1 MSNPRN
7 INQILQ
13 GAANSQAA
21 QLPGI
26 PAIQVQDRALADVL
40 RAFKERLEV
49 REGERGNPFESVVT
63 RRELDELGIVRTAP
77 SPCRVTDLAGITGQT
92 KAGEFVQVELT
103 DLADAVKLA
112 AFGGAAKDTA
122 AAQKEALDIKADL
135 EALAAR
141 VAAFGEGGPS
151 GAALRQLEVAMAAKA
166 EIYDAAILVATA
178 KIAQYDAAII
188 AATAKITEYDAAVVA
203 ANAKF
208 AEYDRLVSEGTG
220 AINNIVSGVTVMSL
234 NPGTTLRSAPMV
246 PGWREWEWHPT
257 VDVLIER
264 VRDHDYRLA
273 AHGI

>member
-7 INQILQ
+7 INQLLQ

-103 DLADAVKLA
+103 DLADAVKA
-112 AFGGAAKDTA
+112 ASGGTTQSVSDAK
-122 AAQKEALDIKADL
+122 KESDALKA
-135 EALAAR
+135 EIAALAAK
-141 VAAFGEGGPS
+141 VAAFGDS
-151 GAALRQLEVAMAAKA
+151 GATLLAIKQLEAVMNAKSA
-166 EIYDAAILVATA
+166 VYDAAIETATQ
-178 KIAQYDAAII
+178 KIAQYDAAVNAANLKFADYDGLVA
-188 AATAKITEYDAAVVA
+188 AATAKF
-203 ANAKF
+203 N
-208 AEYDRLVSEGTG
+208 EYDRLVSEGTG